1 MRREGGMGWEGGDGR
16 GGGDGREGIE
26 KEGGDGREGR
36 EKEGV
41 CRESVRR
48 EGEGKREGDKGREK
62 GRGNTNTLGRKAAFR
77 KGSIKTAKQ
86 Y

>member
-1 MRREGGMGWEGGDGR
+1 MGGRE

-62 GRGNTNTLGRKAAFR
+62 EKGRGNTNTLGRKAAFR